1 MSKPMLSLVPKDAA
15 TPSKAQAII
24 LEAQLAENAYVAP
37 ELLHT
42 VLRKA
47 ATQLITFATHKAMQ
61 RYRARLYSINRDG
74 IRRYRTIRDDE
85 HMYGLLILRLK

>member
-1 MSKPMLSLVPKDAA
+1 MKKPHLALVPKDDTPEPTRKIVHA
-15 TPSKAQAII
+15 TATM
-24 LEAQLAENAYVAP
+24 AEGAYVEP
-37 ELLHT
+37 SMLHT

-47 ATQLITFATHKAMQ
+47 TSHLVTFATHRAMQ
-61 RYRARLYSINRDG
+61 RYRSKLYAVNRDG